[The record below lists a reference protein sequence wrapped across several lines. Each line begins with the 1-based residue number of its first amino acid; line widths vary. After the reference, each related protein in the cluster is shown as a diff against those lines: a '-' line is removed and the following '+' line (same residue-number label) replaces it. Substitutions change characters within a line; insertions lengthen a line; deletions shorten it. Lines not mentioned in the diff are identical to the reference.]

1 MKWTELLRNGDYALL
16 QSKSDTQ
23 YAVVSGY
30 DPTQLENQQWSSGT
44 YFTYWDDA
52 NKKATALSSA
62 LDLFRYRTESKYI
75 SRLRLEE
82 LATKFKDGLFGAYLE
97 DEEYEEFFADE
108 CEMED
113 YEKEFFGIESEEE

>member
-1 MKWTELLRNGDYALL
+1 MKWIEILRKDKYALL
-16 QSKSDTQ
+16 QSESDTQ

-30 DPTQLENQQWSSGT
+30 DPTQPENKQWNHGT
-44 YFTYWDDA
+44 YFTYWDDS

-82 LATKFKDGLFGAYLE
+82 LATKFKDGLFGADLE
-97 DEEYEEFFADE
+97 DEEYEEFFTNE
-108 CEMED
+108 CEMDES
-113 YEKEFFGIESEEE
+113 EKEFFGIGDDE

>member
-1 MKWTELLRNGDYALL
+1 MKWTELLRKDNYALL
-16 QSKSDTQ
+16 QNESDTQ

-30 DPTQLENQQWSSGT
+30 DPTQPEDQQWSSGT
-44 YFTYWDDA
+44 YFTYWDDL

-62 LDLFRYRTESKYI
+62 LDLFIYRTEIKYI
-75 SRLRLEE
+75 SRLRFEE

-97 DEEYEEFFADE
+97 DEEYKEFFADE